1 MKGMKWIGA
10 GIVLALLSG
19 LGYTGYRQSGDHA
32 APVSVPTGGQTLS
45 LALSE
50 EIPTLDSSL
59 AADDAAFSLL
69 GQINEGLTRL
79 DANGQAEPG
88 VAQRWTVSEDGLTYT
103 FYLRE
108 DARWSD
114 GSEVLANDFE
124 YAWKRTLNPK
134 TKSQYSFMLSWLKNG
149 YDYNIARAPAES
161 VGVRAK
167 DPHTLE
173 VVLERPIP
181 FFPEQLALP
190 VFYPQKETFV
200 ERQFEAYGTDP
211 DKLLYNGPFKLTE
224 WVHDQ
229 SLALQRNETYWD
241 RANVRLDRV
250 NFQIASD
257 PATLEN
263 MFHSGQLDRIP
274 LVHEQIDTYKQ
285 SPEFRLNT
293 ELTTGYLMFN
303 QQVPVLRNSKVRK
316 ALTYAINGE
325 LYADAVYHNGSA
337 GATGLVPRG
346 TSNGQGGD
354 FRADNGDVIKRKE
367 NLPKAKSL
375 LAEGL
380 QELGLSEFPPLKF
393 LSDDSANAR
402 KSSEFIVEQWRSK
415 LGLRLEI
422 DTVPFKTR
430 LQRTKLHDY
439 DVAVSLW
446 GADYNDPLSFLDL
459 WITGSPF
466 NDTFYSNPLYDGL
479 ILKAREEPDAKQR
492 MNYLYQAEKILID
505 DMPVGPLFFR
515 SAASVTK
522 PYVKGWRSFALPP
535 DFDLKHVYLE
545 GKE

>member
-1 MKGMKWIGA
+1 MKRIKWIGA
-10 GIVLALLSG
+10 GIVVALLSG
-19 LGYTGYRQSGDHA
+19 LGYTGYRQGGDDTALISA
-32 APVSVPTGGQTLS
+32 ATGSQTLS
-45 LALSE
+45 LALGE
-50 EIPTLDSSL
+50 ETPTLDSSL
-59 AADDAAFSLL
+59 AADDVAFSLL

-108 DARWSD
+108 DAKWSD
-114 GSEVLANDFE
+114 GSQVLANDFE

-134 TKSQYSFMLSWLKNG
+134 TNSQYSFMLSWLKNG
-149 YDYNIARAPAES
+149 HDYNVARASAES

-167 DPHTLE
+167 DPQTLE

-229 SLALQRNETYWD
+229 SLVLQRNETYWD
-241 RANVRLDRV
+241 QANVRLDRV
-250 NFQIASD
+250 NFQIVND

-263 MFHSGQLDRIP
+263 LFRSGQLDRIP
-274 LVHEQIDTYKQ
+274 LVHEQISTYKQ
-285 SPEFRLNT
+285 SPEFNLHA

-316 ALTYAINGE
+316 ALTYAIDGD
-325 LYADAVYHNGSA
+325 LYADAVYRNSSI

-354 FRADNGDVIKRKE
+354 FRADNGDLIKRQE
-367 NLPKAKSL
+367 NMPQAKSL

-380 QELGLSEFPPLKF
+380 QELGLSAFPPLQL

-415 LGLRLEI
+415 LGLRVEI

-430 LQRTKLHDY
+430 LQRTMLHDY
-439 DVAVSLW
+439 DLAVSLW

-459 WITGSPF
+459 WISGSEL

-479 ILKAREEPDAKQR
+479 IQKAREEPDAKQR
-492 MNYLYQAEKILID
+492 MSYLYQAEKI
-505 DMPVGPLFFR
+505 
-515 SAASVTK
+515 
-522 PYVKGWRSFALPP
+522 
-535 DFDLKHVYLE
+535 
-545 GKE
+545 